1 MKPLRLV
8 MSAFGPYAKRTEVDF
23 TKLGERGLYL
33 ICGDTGAGKTTVF
46 DAIVFAL
53 YGEASGANREPYM
66 FRSKYA
72 SGDTPTFV
80 ELSFSYCGKTYK
92 ILRNPEYERKKSRG
106 DGVTSEKANAELTL
120 PDGKVIAKVKDV
132 NRAVVEILGIDRE
145 QFTQIAMLAQGD
157 FARLLLSPTEDRKK
171 IFQKVFRTHSFQRLQ
186 DELKEQVSAVR
197 AQYEAA
203 GSSISQYIRGII
215 CGENS
220 SYAEQVSAAKD
231 GGTPTGEVVEL
242 ISKLIAEDGEQT
254 KIIDGRLKECDGELD
269 KLKVALAE
277 AERREKLKEQYA
289 QCTRQLALEQERL
302 AGLKAELDAH
312 AEDGAKISVLTDDI
326 ARLSVQLPLYD
337 ELEAKRT
344 ELGRL
349 KAVALNQR
357 EIVANSTAALESA
370 RTKTAALEE
379 QKEKLKTAE
388 IEAVKL
394 QGEVK
399 ELDGKADELSRILEA
414 IEKLHGEYAEYK
426 QAAENYVR
434 LRDLSAAAQE
444 RYASM
449 NRAYLDAQAG
459 VLAGKLEDGKPCP
472 VCGSVH
478 HPAPATLN
486 AKEICS
492 AAELDNCKAVAE
504 QAAGEERA
512 ASDLA
517 GRLKAAFEARS
528 ERIKTDAA
536 KFTQI
541 VEGAKLKDVKDALNG
556 IYYGVKEQ
564 FNQKNAQLARL
575 KQSLLKADEIAAEIA
590 AGKEQAEKLAARI
603 AEAQVQEG
611 KAESSVSQ
619 FEKDIAELKCKLAH
633 ADRESALKQKSQWEK
648 SKTDLEEGRE
658 RARNAHAECD
668 KNVEKLRAQAESF
681 ARDLKDG
688 NDGDIDACKERAQT
702 LNAQKNQLTETARQ
716 VNYRLLANTRCRS
729 DLNAVIIKSGE
740 IERRYAWVK
749 ALSDTANGTL
759 AGKEKI
765 MLETFVQ
772 AAYFDRV
779 IVRANRRLLVMT
791 DNQYELKR
799 RRSAE
804 NNRSQSGLDLEVID
818 HYNGTSRSVKT
829 LSGGESFK
837 ASLSLALG
845 LSEEIQSS
853 AGGIKLDT
861 MFVDEGFGSL
871 DGESLAQAI
880 RALDGLSEGN
890 RLVGIISHV
899 AELKEKIEK
908 QIIVKKDR
916 VGGSYVEI
924 VG

>member
-8 MSAFGPYAKRTEVDF
+8 MSAFGPYAKRTVVDF

-72 SGDTPTFV
+72 AEDTPTFV

-92 ILRNPEYERKKSRG
+92 IVRNPEYERRKSRG
-106 DGVTSEKANAELTL
+106 DGVTSEKANAELTM

-132 NRAVVEILGIDRE
+132 NRAVVDILGIDRE

-197 AQYEAA
+197 AQYDAA
-203 GSSISQYIRGII
+203 GSAIAQFMRGIL
-215 CGENS
+215 CGESS
-220 SYAEQVSAAKD
+220 SYTAQVNTAKD
-231 GGTPTGEVVEL
+231 GGMPTAEAVEL
-242 ISKLIAEDGEQT
+242 VSALIEEDGEQA
-254 KIIDGRLKECDGELD
+254 KIIAGQLKECDGELD

-277 AERREKLKEQYA
+277 AERREKLKEQYE
-289 QCTRQLALEQERL
+289 QCTRQLALEKERF
-302 AGLKAELDAH
+302 AGLKAELDSH
-312 AEDGAKISVLTDDI
+312 AEDGAKISALTDNI

-337 ELEAKRT
+337 ELETKRN

-349 KAVALNQR
+349 KAVAQNQR
-357 EIVANSTAALESA
+357 DIVKDSTAALESA
-370 RTKTAALEE
+370 RTKTAALENE
-379 QKEKLKTAE
+379 KEKLKAAE

-394 QGEVK
+394 QAEVR
-399 ELDGKADELSRILEA
+399 ELQGKADELARILDGVD
-414 IEKLHGEYAEYK
+414 KLHGEYAEYK
-426 QAAENYVR
+426 QAAENYVK
-434 LRDLSAAAQE
+434 LRDRSAAAQE

-459 VLAGKLEDGKPCP
+459 VLAAQLEDGKPCP

-478 HPAPATLN
+478 HPAPATLGG
-486 AKEICS
+486 KQICN

-512 ASDLA
+512 ASDRA
-517 GRLKAAFEARS
+517 GQLKAAFEARS

-536 KFTQI
+536 KFTEI
-541 VEGAKLKDVKDALNG
+541 AEGAKLKDVKDALNG
-556 IYYGVKEQ
+556 IYYGVKGQ
-564 FNQKNAQLARL
+564 FGDKNAALNLL
-575 KQSLLKADEIAAEIA
+575 KQSLLRADKIAAEIE
-590 AGKEQAEKLAARI
+590 AGKAQAEKLAARI
-603 AEAQVQEG
+603 AEAQVQAG
-611 KAESSVSQ
+611 KADSSIAQ
-619 FEKDIAELKCKLAH
+619 FEKDIKELKGKLAH
-633 ADRESALKQKSQWEK
+633 ADRESALRQKTQWEK
-648 SKTDLEEGRE
+648 SRRELEEGRE
-658 RARNAHAECD
+658 RTRNAYADCD
-668 KNVEKLRAQAESF
+668 KNVEKLRAQAENF
-681 ARDLKDG
+681 ARDLKEA
-688 NDGDIDACKERAQT
+688 NDGDTAALKQRAAELST
-702 LNAQKNQLTETARQ
+702 RKAALTENSLQ
-716 VNYRLLANTRCRS
+716 VNYRLQTNARCRT
-729 DLNAVIIKSGE
+729 DLTRENELAGE
-740 IERRYAWVK
+740 IERRYAWIR

-908 QIIVKKDR
+908 QIVVKKDR

-924 VG
+924 SG